1 MKRKERYMGMFCGLG
16 SSVLLKELDHVQLNF
31 ENVVE
36 WAMEHLQKDDRI
48 IWFLSLVQRGA
59 LLRIRNSSGRS
70 IRPKIRRKIERKLK
84 GFDDDRVLADLESDF
99 TMNWPHYQSL
109 AGMYQATLMKDY
121 SFHFRKGKRLSPKSA
136 GEILRDF
143 EEMEE
148 RLQKLVGGDRFCT
161 DGKPYL
167 ELENEWTWFAVDE
180 GQSYQ
185 EAQAMRHCG
194 NGGGRHGDILLSLR
208 EPVRKRDLL
217 FWKPHLTFILNNGV
231 LGEMKGHANTRPEK
245 QFFPQISQLLFRSE
259 IREVRGGGYLPQ
271 NNFAFCDMSIAQQ
284 EQSLQA
290 NPDLVVDPFGDDG
303 QVLLEGKIFRW
314 IESRT
319 PDFPPR
325 FTKRMDSSSSW
336 VVFQMAVRSS
346 KRTAWVS
353 YAWCSL
359 RKGMLGRLF
368 LEREDFDEALSSSL
382 VDILL
387 LPAFKGFSMDQDPL
401 SYGSDWGVTLTR
413 KGCCKIM
420 RRKPVYFRNS
430 SLSAVW
436 SLAGLSRAYL
446 SVLNDRFGFS
456 FRKTEDGIALRRFDS
471 PLRFARETSNGRY
484 IRSIQRLQEKS
495 ISGLPDESPFEVP
508 WLKVRPVKKQK
519 NSNELS
525 LVLTTEGSS
534 LFFEIMDFQ
543 ALRDFRGLVPEII
556 YRFGLRTPSR
566 N

>member
-1 MKRKERYMGMFCGLG
+1 MGMFCGLG
-16 SSVLLKELDHVQLNF
+16 SGVVLRELDHVQLSF
-31 ENVVE
+31 ENAVE

-48 IWFLSLVQRGA
+48 IWFLGIVQRGS
-59 LLRIRNSSGRS
+59 LLRIRNSGERRIS
-70 IRPKIRRKIERKLK
+70 PKIRRKIERKLK
-84 GFDDDRVLADLESDF
+84 GFDDERVFADLESDF
-99 TMNWPHYQSL
+99 TMNWSHYQSL
-109 AGMYQATLMKDY
+109 ADMYQSTLLKNY
-121 SFHFRKGKRLSPKSA
+121 SFHFRKGKRFSPKSA
-136 GEILRDF
+136 GEILGDY
-143 EEMEE
+143 EDMEE
-148 RLQKLVGGDRFCT
+148 RLQELAGGERFCT

-167 ELENEWTWFAVDE
+167 ELENDWTWFAVEE

-194 NGGGRHGDILLSLR
+194 NGGGRPGDVLLSLR
-208 EPVRKRDLL
+208 EPVRKGDLL

-231 LGEMKGHANTRPEK
+231 LGEMKGYANARPLK
-245 QFFPQISQLLFRSE
+245 QLHHQVTGLLSRPE
-259 IREVRGGGYLPQ
+259 IREVQGGGYLPQ
-271 NNFAFCDMSIAQQ
+271 NNFAFCDMNIAQQ

-290 NPDLVVDPFGDDG
+290 NPDLVVDPFGDHG
-303 QVLLEGKIFRW
+303 QVLIEGENFRW
-314 IESRT
+314 MESRA
-319 PDFPPR
+319 PDFPAR
-325 FTKRMDSSSSW
+325 FTEMMDSSSSW

-368 LEREDFDEALSSSL
+368 LECDDIDEVLSASL
-382 VDILL
+382 ADILL
-387 LPAFKGFSMDQDPL
+387 MSAFKGFSMNHDPL
-401 SYGSDWGVTLTR
+401 SYGSGWGMVLMR
-413 KGCCKIM
+413 EGCCKIM

-430 SLSAVW
+430 SLDAVW

-484 IRSIQRLQEKS
+484 IRAIQRLEEKS

-508 WLKVRPVKKQK
+508 WLKVRPAKKQK
-519 NSNELS
+519 NSGELS
-525 LVLTTEGSS
+525 LVLTAEGSS
-534 LFFEIMDFQ
+534 LFFEIMDFK

-556 YRFGLRTPSR
+556 YRFGLRTPSCS
-566 N
+566 